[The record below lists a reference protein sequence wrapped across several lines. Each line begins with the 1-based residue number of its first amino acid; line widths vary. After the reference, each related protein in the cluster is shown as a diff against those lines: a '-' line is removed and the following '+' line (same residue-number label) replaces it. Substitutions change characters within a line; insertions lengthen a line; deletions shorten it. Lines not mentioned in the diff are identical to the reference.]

1 MKLSYKEGLDDA
13 LCDEIY
19 LLREA
24 LTSQLTEVK
33 AYQKDFVS
41 TAQKKINEL
50 NMSFSEDRVGQLNQS
65 LSERTHEL
73 ERLGEKVHRVLEQS
87 EEREQQLIKFFRRW
101 LLVLGIVSLIG
112 ILYWVF
118 LGHQIADRRAELTS
132 ITGELK
138 HTPLVIPKDD
148 DDYIRIVP
156 DSGIKV
162 DKGSPLD
169 GLYARIDYS

>member
-24 LTSQLTEVK
+24 LSSQLTELI
-33 AYQKDFVS
+33 AYQKEFVS
-41 TAQKKINEL
+41 TAERKINEL
-50 NMSFSEDRVGQLNQS
+50 NRSFSEGRVDQLNKS
-65 LSERTHEL
+65 FSEKTHEL

-87 EEREQQLIKFFRRW
+87 DKREAQLIKFFRHW

-118 LGHQIADRRAELTS
+118 LSHQIADRRAQLSS
-132 ITGELK
+132 ITRELK
-138 HTPLVIPKDD
+138 HTPTIIPKDD
-148 DDYIRIVP
+148 DDYIRIIP

-169 GLYARIDYS
+169 GLYAKVDYS